1 MKLLPPRTPV
11 LRPIL
16 AALALSLAL
25 LNNLPPAFAQADTL
39 IPVRGSRTAA
49 TLESISADSQA
60 KFATGESSRTI
71 PLADVVRWGA
81 FTEPQAGVQV
91 LLAGGGLIVAA
102 EAHTENE
109 QLHIESSLLGERVVP
124 LEFVA
129 GIIFRPPY
137 DPQQLDR
144 LANRVREN
152 SARND
157 QLLLENGDELPGTV
171 ISVSDKD
178 VDFETQGKRVTVER
192 SRIAAVGFDP
202 TIVAATPV
210 GGLRVLAGLRDGSRL
225 LISQVAGN
233 SKQMNLTMADGS
245 VWAVP
250 GDSLVALQP
259 LLGKAKY
266 LSDLKAE
273 GYRHLPFLSQTWPYH
288 NDANVAGTQ
297 LRAGG
302 HPYVKGIGMHSAAR
316 LTYRLDGRY
325 RAFAADVVLDDQVNG
340 GGAAIFA
347 VYVDDKLAW
356 KSKVV
361 RGNMEPIPVQVDT
374 AGAKRLSLLVEF
386 AERGDELDRANWLDA
401 RLVD

>member
-1 MKLLPPRTPV
+1 MALTF
-11 LRPIL
+11 
-16 AALALSLAL
+16 ALALLD
-25 LNNLPPAFAQADTL
+25 NLQPAFAQTDTL

-49 TLESISADSQA
+49 ALESISADGHA
-60 KFATGESSRTI
+60 VFATSESSMTI
-71 PLADVVRWGA
+71 PLADVVRWGT
-81 FTEPQAGVQV
+81 FVEPQAGMQV
-91 LLAGGGLIVAA
+91 LLAGGGLIAAA

-109 QLHIESSLLGERVVP
+109 QLHIESSLLGERVIP

-137 DPQQLDR
+137 DPQQRDR
-144 LANRVREN
+144 LVNRVREN

-171 ISVSDKD
+171 ISIGDKD

-202 TIVAATPV
+202 TIVAATPI
-210 GGLRVLAGLRDGSRL
+210 GGLHVLAGLRDGSRL
-225 LISQVAGN
+225 LISQLAGTA
-233 SKQMNLTMADGS
+233 KQMNFTMADRT
-245 VWAVP
+245 VWTLS

-259 LLGKAKY
+259 LSGKAKF

-273 GYRHLPFLSQTWPYH
+273 GYKHLPFLSQSWPYH

-302 HPYVKGIGMHSAAR
+302 HPYAKGIGMHSAAR
-316 LTYRLDGRY
+316 LTYRLDGHY
-325 RAFAADVVLDDQVNG
+325 RAFAADVALDDQVKG

-347 VYVDDKLAW
+347 VYIDDKLAW

-361 RGNMEPIPVQVDT
+361 RGNMQPIPVQINT